1 MIYTE
6 IIREGIHTVNKNWQL
21 IFVQLIAMMVSC
33 ISFFIIVGL
42 PIAFAFIMFGL
53 DLTEILKI
61 QDIISAITESFG
73 LLHKYFSIAVMII
86 VSLFSYVIF
95 LILLWI
101 FTISGTIGVLGN
113 AVCDKG
119 YRFSTGRFFEEA
131 KKYLRPVFGFS
142 IIISTIFIFAAFL
155 LGMLGGGASALID
168 RVKGLEITL
177 ALFLS
182 VFFALVL
189 ISVGL
194 FLIFSIMS
202 VVVYGFAHLFFHKS
216 RPFDAL
222 KGSIRYIYSTP
233 SSISFYAILLI
244 LYVIIGF
251 IVLFIGS
258 SFALIPIIGLF
269 LSMPYQ
275 ILSYLIQAYIG
286 LIMLSSV
293 FHYYHKTGYSSC
305 LSLSKGDSDTYLNKA
320 PEQVTPLDEKS
331 QIQ

>member
-6 IIREGIHTVNKNWQL
+6 TIREGIHTVNRNWQL
-21 IFVQLIAMMVSC
+21 VFIQLIAMIISC

-61 QDIISAITESFG
+61 QDIVSAITESFG
-73 LLHKYFSIAVMII
+73 LLNKYFTIAVMII
-86 VSLFSYVIF
+86 VSLFSYILF

-101 FTISGTIGVLGN
+101 FIISGTIGVLGN
-113 AVCDKG
+113 AVCDKD
-119 YRFSTGRFFEEA
+119 YRFGISRFFEEA
-131 KKYLRPVFGFS
+131 KRYLRPVFGFS
-142 IIISTIFIFAAFL
+142 IIISTIFIFAAFM

-168 RVKGLEITL
+168 RIKGLEMTL

-189 ISVGL
+189 ISIGL

-202 VVVYGFAHLFFHKS
+202 VVVYGFAYLFFHKS
-216 RPFDAL
+216 SPYDAL

-233 SSISFYAILLI
+233 SSISFYAILLV
-244 LYVIIGF
+244 LYVLIGF

-258 SFALIPIIGLF
+258 SFALIPIIGIF

-293 FHYYHKTGYSSC
+293 FHYYHKTVYSSC
-305 LSLSKGDSDTYLNKA
+305 PLLSKGDSDISLNKA
-320 PEQVTPLDEKS
+320 LGQATPPDERS
-331 QIQ
+331 

>member
-21 IFVQLIAMMVSC
+21 VFVQLIAMIISC
-33 ISFFIIVGL
+33 ISFFIIVGI

-53 DLTEILKI
+53 DLTELLKI
-61 QDIISAITESFG
+61 QDIINAINESFG
-73 LLHKYFSIAVMII
+73 LLNKYFSIAVMII
-86 VSLFSYVIF
+86 VSLFSYIIF

-101 FTISGTIGVLGN
+101 FTISGTIGILGN
-113 AVCDKG
+113 AVSDKD
-119 YRFSTGRFFEEA
+119 YRFSVSRFFEEA
-131 KKYLRPVFGFS
+131 KKYLRPIFGFS
-142 IIISTIFIFAAFL
+142 IIISSIFIFAAFI
-155 LGMLGGGASALID
+155 LGMVGGGASALID
-168 RVKGLEITL
+168 RVKDLEITL

-189 ISVGL
+189 IIAGL

-216 RPFDAL
+216 GPFDAL

-244 LYVIIGF
+244 LYVLIGF

-286 LIMLSSV
+286 LVMLSSV
-293 FHYYHKTGYSSC
+293 FHYYHRTGYSSC
-305 LSLSKGDSDTYLNKA
+305 LSLSTGDSYTSLNRD
-320 PEQVTPLDEKS
+320 PEQATPPEERS
-331 QIQ
+331 EIQ